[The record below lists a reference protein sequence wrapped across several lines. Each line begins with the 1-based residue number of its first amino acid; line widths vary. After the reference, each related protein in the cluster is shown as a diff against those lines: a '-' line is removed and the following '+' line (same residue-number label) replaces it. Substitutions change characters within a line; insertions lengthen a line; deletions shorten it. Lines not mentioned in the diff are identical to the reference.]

1 MLAILVKI
9 IPKIMAATLWAAVI
23 LAILFL
29 GTSPAEELTNDYGY
43 YDNYG
48 YDPYYSVVPEEPET
62 AAAEE
67 YPLEAELS
75 EPDTVPAPALK
86 EPDQNAVRTSDVS
99 GRIHILKMSSGE
111 GEAVLL
117 ESGGQYALIGAGNV
131 ESVSEI
137 RRQLWEKGVATL
149 DMLLIP
155 DYDPGFT
162 GGISYLMDNFQIN
175 KIYIQDDS
183 YASSEIS
190 EIITKAQEEGIEL
203 IGDIP
208 EGYQENLGRF
218 AIQFLNC
225 HVGEENKGSYC
236 LYVSDDYG
244 NTVFLSGNLNNES
257 GDEAGIL
264 QSYPGISSTDI
275 LITGYQHKQGYAFI
289 QYLDPACCILSGT
302 SAEGMEQYTG
312 TRADLGSNFF
322 YASYMPVTAIMGD
335 IINVECASLDEET
348 GEVKALIYQ
357 ISSSADMNEKD
368 FDETEAKEE
377 KGEEADP
384 ADPLN
389 DQNETPEGG
398 SNITER
404 ISVNETIETS
414 DEEPVREAETQP
426 ADGIISTGLPDSSR
440 EIELQKGDTADN
452 AAEQYSLE
460 VSNDPSS
467 DLITDTGNTEPGRK
481 QESDTLYDQDVYTS
495 PDQHDLEEPEEG
507 PSIDP
512 GKEYYTVSFDTN
524 GRGNAPSPQTI
535 QSGNTAS
542 DPGIVESE
550 GLTFAG
556 WFSDKAF
563 NNYYSFNTP
572 VTEDTVLFARWT
584 VNTYK
589 ILFDPNGASGS
600 MQPQEISYGAHTE
613 LKANSF
619 FLDDHEFAGWCTQAY
634 GNGTW
639 YQDREEVYNLS
650 SEEGTE
656 ITMYAQWRELFRVM
670 EGNRQVISAGNRE
683 PLEFTLSGSAG
694 ELESIILDGRALD
707 PVEYTIWEDS
717 GIRVRIS
724 DEVVKEL
731 SDGEHMVSFL
741 FNGHELRASFIKDSQ
756 IARTG
761 DTGAILKW
769 LFAGAGGIFLFIICV
784 ILIVRNRR
792 PVH

>member
-1 MLAILVKI
+1 
-9 IPKIMAATLWAAVI
+9 
-23 LAILFL
+23 
-29 GTSPAEELTNDYGY
+29 
-43 YDNYG
+43 
-48 YDPYYSVVPEEPET
+48 
-62 AAAEE
+62 
-67 YPLEAELS
+67 LEAELS
-75 EPDTVPAPALK
+75 EPDTVSAPALK

-111 GEAVLL
+111 EEAVLL
-117 ESGGQYALIGAGNV
+117 ESEGQYALIGTGNV
-131 ESVSEI
+131 ESASEV

-155 DYDPGFT
+155 DNDTGFT

-190 EIITKAQEEGIEL
+190 ENITKTQKEEIEL
-203 IGDIP
+203 IRDIP
-208 EGYQENLGRF
+208 DGYQEHLGRF
-218 AIQFLNC
+218 AIRFMSC
-225 HVGEENKGSYC
+225 HLGEENKGSYC

-244 NTVFLSGNLNNES
+244 NTAFLSGNLANES
-257 GDEAGIL
+257 GVEAGIL
-264 QSYPGISSTDI
+264 QSYPEIASTDI
-275 LITGYQHKQGYAFI
+275 LVTGFQYKPGYAFI
-289 QYLDPACCILSGT
+289 QYLDPECCIMSGT
-302 SAEGMEQYTG
+302 SGEVIEQYTG
-312 TRADLGSNFF
+312 TRADLSGNFF

-335 IINVECASLDEET
+335 IINVECTSVDEET

-357 ISSSADMNEKD
+357 ISSSTDMNEKD
-368 FDETEAKEE
+368 NDETEAREE
-377 KGEEADP
+377 EGEEADP
-384 ADPLN
+384 ADPL
-389 DQNETPEGG
+389 DEYNENLEVE
-398 SNITER
+398 SSITEG
-404 ISVNETIETS
+404 ISANETIETS
-414 DEEPVREAETQP
+414 EEEPVKEAETKP

-440 EIELQKGDTADN
+440 EIELQKGDTAEN
-452 AAEQYSLE
+452 TAEQYSVE

-467 DLITDTGNTEPGRK
+467 DLMTDTGNTEPGSK
-481 QESDTLYDQDVYTS
+481 QETDTLSDQDVYT

-524 GRGNAPSPQTI
+524 GRGTAPTPQTI
-535 QSGNTAS
+535 ESGNTAS

-619 FLDDHEFAGWCTQAY
+619 FLDDHEFAGWCTQAD

-724 DEVVKEL
+724 DEAVKEL
-731 SDGEHMVSFL
+731 PDGEHMVSFL
-741 FNGHELRASFIKDSQ
+741 FNEHELRASFIKGSQ